1 MALLWALAILRAGR
15 LQPLLRGVSQLLADR
30 VEASLAGAAEISGG
44 SQLASSQLCTAVWA
58 CGQLRHG
65 DPRMLGAA
73 SALLLS
79 RVEELGPSDTAR

>member
-1 MALLWALAILRAGR
+1 MLATLRAGR
-15 LQPLLRGVSQLLADR
+15 LQPLLRGVSQLLADK
-30 VEASLAGAAEISGG
+30 VEASLAGAGQPAEISGG